1 MSLLSCLFSKKKI
14 KLQGDYIMRNYRA
27 EIENLKKQAQRPMLQ
42 KILEDRIYEH
52 DLAELNQ
59 LAKDKGY
66 TKEWLNNQIVELNKL
81 YLEISEKALE
91 DYNDK
96 LSKLE
101 QQVTNI
107 NNTNFEHNYTSTD
120 YADLQFLQTLIKS
133 RLLNESQNN
142 PVIVERILKEYIN
155 TQKGARAITFLAD
168 DKEIGELIKGFYR
181 IAYINAQSPAEKKFN
196 ASKETEL
203 NKLNK
208 DIVKMT
214 QTAIIGQGN
223 LRVAK
228 ERVQADELARA
239 NSAYWN

>member
-1 MSLLSCLFSKKKI
+1 
-14 KLQGDYIMRNYRA
+14 MRNYRA
-27 EIENLKKQAQRPMLQ
+27 EIENLKKQAERPMLL
-42 KILEDRIYEH
+42 KILEDKIYEH
-52 DLAELNQ
+52 DLAELKQ
-59 LAKDKGY
+59 IAKDKGY
-66 TKEWLNNQIVELNKL
+66 TEEWLKNQIIELNKL

-91 DYNDK
+91 DYDNQ
-96 LSKLE
+96 LSKSEE
-101 QQVTNI
+101 QANKI
-107 NNTNFEHNYTSTD
+107 KNTNFEHNYTSTD

-142 PVIVERILKEYIN
+142 LVIAERILKEYIN

-181 IAYINAQSPAEKKFN
+181 TAYINAQSPAEKKFN
-196 ASKETEL
+196 ATKEAEL
-203 NKLNK
+203 NKLNS

-228 ERVQADELARA
+228 ERVQADEIARA